1 MERRIEKAI
10 DLLVSW
16 RSLTIAVLVSIV
28 LILCT
33 FIYMQGEDYR
43 QIARKPALSTKEV
56 VGVLPN
62 GKTVERYIVPYHGRF
77 HYVYVVDDVTTVN
90 KKTINGKTS
99 NIEAEVFYK
108 KTK

>member
-1 MERRIEKAI
+1 
-10 DLLVSW
+10 
-16 RSLTIAVLVSIV
+16 
-28 LILCT
+28 
-33 FIYMQGEDYR
+33 MQGEDYR
-43 QIARKPALSTKEV
+43 QIARKPALSTKET

-62 GKTVERYIVPYHGRF
+62 GKTVDRYIVPYHGRF

-90 KKTINGKTS
+90 KRTINGKTS